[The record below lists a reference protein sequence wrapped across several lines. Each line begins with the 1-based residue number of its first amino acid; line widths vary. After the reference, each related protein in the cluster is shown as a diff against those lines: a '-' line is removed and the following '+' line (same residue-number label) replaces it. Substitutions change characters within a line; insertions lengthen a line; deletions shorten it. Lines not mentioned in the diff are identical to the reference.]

1 MINSELGILVKLLA
15 NHLGEELVF
24 LPYKD
29 LMGNYG
35 HEEKISEAKIAAKTI
50 KKFYERITKE
60 INHLKI

>member
-1 MINSELGILVKLLA
+1 MKLLA

-29 LMGNYG
+29 LMSNYG
-35 HEEKISEAKIAAKTI
+35 HEEKLSETKIAAKTI

-60 INHLKI
+60 INHLRI